1 MNPVSPSK
9 RAFEKCKPRG
19 LFSEFYGILYSSFY
33 KMFVKSCRHLN
44 LYKTD
49 NDVFSSVSS
58 NIHNK
63 KYQKTHDEVLAI
75 SFKIEVD

>member
-1 MNPVSPSK
+1 
-9 RAFEKCKPRG
+9 
-19 LFSEFYGILYSSFY
+19 
-33 KMFVKSCRHLN
+33 MFVKSCRHLN